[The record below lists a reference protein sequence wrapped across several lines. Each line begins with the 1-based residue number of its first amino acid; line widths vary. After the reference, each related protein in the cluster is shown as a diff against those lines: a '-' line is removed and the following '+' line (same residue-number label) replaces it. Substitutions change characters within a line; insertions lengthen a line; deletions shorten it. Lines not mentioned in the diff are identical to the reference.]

1 MWPDKF
7 RHLTIASLLVLAF
20 PILLLSVPR
29 GASVFLVATVV
40 ALIAVRHGL
49 TETARTN
56 AAVFRPLSLSILTV
70 LMICLASILHF
81 DLGWNTFDNPSR
93 IILALLACLLVMHRG
108 ADPRL
113 LWTGAVAG
121 LIAAAA
127 IIAWEVLVL
136 KVDRPSVGLPP
147 IVFANMVA
155 AIALIGFVRPGT
167 DWRNHALAWGGLFL
181 AAAIL
186 IVNGSRGPWMALV
199 ITTVPLILVRHRGMR
214 LPAYFGIV
222 LLLLLLIALAF
233 TLPEVELTRRFQQ
246 VGGDIERFGAGDA
259 DSAVG
264 ARLMMW
270 QLGLQTLIAHPLTG
284 IGLNQYGELLMN
296 LPQCP
301 TAQFC
306 TKHGHNDLMEALT
319 TLGLPGIVLLFSMFA
334 VPAILFRQMRR
345 AASERGDTVGES
357 LAVAGLA
364 VVMATCISGLTQV
377 TLAHQVNIVFY
388 AGAIGLLLG
397 LSAQQARDAG
407 SV

>member
-7 RHLTIASLLVLAF
+7 RHLTGASLLVLAF
-20 PILLLSVPR
+20 PMLLLSVPR
-29 GASVFLVATVV
+29 GASVFLVATIV

-49 TETARTN
+49 TETARAN

-81 DLGWNTFDNPSR
+81 DLGWNTLDNPSR

-108 ADPRL
+108 ADSRL
-113 LWTGAVAG
+113 LWTGAFIG
-121 LIAAAA
+121 LIAAAGV
-127 IIAWEVLVL
+127 IAWQAAVLNVH
-136 KVDRPSVGLPP
+136 RPSGGLPP
-147 IVFANMVA
+147 IAFANMVA

-167 DWRNHALAWGGLFL
+167 DWRSHALAWGGLFL
-181 AAAIL
+181 ATAIL

-199 ITTVPLILVRHRGMR
+199 ITTVLLIRVRHRGMR
-214 LPAYFGIV
+214 LPTYLGIV
-222 LLLLLLIALAF
+222 LLLLLLIAVAF
-233 TLPEVELTRRFQQ
+233 TLPEVELTKRFQQ
-246 VGGDIERFGAGDA
+246 VGVEIERFGTGDA

-270 QLGLQTLIAHPLTG
+270 QLGLQALIAHPLTG
-284 IGLNQYGELLMN
+284 IGLNQYGQLLMH

-306 TKHGHNDLMEALT
+306 TKHGHNDLMEMLT
-319 TLGLPGIVLLFSMFA
+319 TLGLPGIVLLFAMFA
-334 VPAILFRQMRR
+334 VPAILFWQMRR
-345 AASERGDTVGES
+345 VARERGDTVGES

-364 VVMATCISGLTQV
+364 VVIATCISGLTQV
-377 TLAHQVNIVFY
+377 TLAHQANIVFY

-397 LSAQQARDAG
+397 LAAQQARAG
-407 SV
+407 SS

>member
-49 TETARTN
+49 TETARAN

-81 DLGWNTFDNPSR
+81 DLGWNTLDNPSR
-93 IILALLACLLVMHRG
+93 IILAFLACLLVIHRG
-108 ADPRL
+108 ADSRL
-113 LWTGAVAG
+113 LWAGALIG

-127 IIAWEVLVL
+127 VIAWQAAVLNVH
-136 KVDRPSVGLPP
+136 RPSAGLPP

-167 DWRNHALAWGGLFL
+167 DWRSHALAWVGMFL
-181 AAAIL
+181 AALIL

-199 ITTVPLILVRHRGMR
+199 ITTLPLIPVRHRGMR
-214 LPAYFGIV
+214 LPAYLGIV

-233 TLPEVELTRRFQQ
+233 TLPEVELTRRFQDI
-246 VGGDIERFGAGDA
+246 GGDIERFGAGDA

-301 TAQFC
+301 TAPFC

-319 TLGLPGIVLLFSMFA
+319 TLGLPGIVLLFAMFA
-334 VPAILFRQMRR
+334 VPAILFRRMRR
-345 AASERGDTVGES
+345 VARERGDTVGES

-364 VVMATCISGLTQV
+364 VVVATCISGLTQV
-377 TLAHQVNIVFY
+377 TLAHHVNIVFY

>member
-7 RHLTIASLLVLAF
+7 RQLTVASLLVLAF
-20 PILLLSVPR
+20 PILLLSVPK
-29 GASVFLVATVV
+29 GASVFLVATIV
-40 ALIAVRHGL
+40 ALIAVRRGL
-49 TETARTN
+49 SETARAN

-81 DLGWNTFDNPSR
+81 DLGWNTIDNPSR
-93 IILALLACLLVMHRG
+93 MILALLACLLVMHRG
-108 ADPRL
+108 ADSRL
-113 LWTGAVAG
+113 LWTGALIG
-121 LIAAAA
+121 LIAAACV
-127 IIAWEVLVL
+127 IAWQAAVLNVH
-136 KVDRPSVGLPP
+136 RPSAGLPP

-167 DWRNHALAWGGLFL
+167 DWRSHALAWGGLFL
-181 AAAIL
+181 AAGIL

-199 ITTVPLILVRHRGMR
+199 ITTLPLIPVRHPGMR
-214 LPAYFGIV
+214 LPAYLGLV
-222 LLLLLLIALAF
+222 LGLSLLIALAF
-233 TLPEVELTRRFQQ
+233 TLPGVELATRFQAI
-246 VGGDIERFGAGDA
+246 GSDIERFGAGDA

-264 ARLMMW
+264 ARLKMW
-270 QLGLQTLIAHPLTG
+270 QLGLQALLSHPLTG
-284 IGLNQYGELLMN
+284 IGLNQYGQLLMH

-306 TKHGHNDLMEALT
+306 MKHGHNDLMEMLT
-319 TLGLPGIVLLFSMFA
+319 TLGFPGIVLLGAMFA

-345 AASERGDTVGES
+345 VARERRDTAGES

-397 LSAQQARDAG
+397 LSAQQTRVSSG
-407 SV
+407 